1 MEKEAQILVHQ
12 SEGSRPVVEV
22 QVPAGTTL
30 DVSRKLE
37 DLVYQKIAPDMLR
50 LGPCPNCRSG
60 LDLFIKERFDQVIR
74 VDLGTFETRS

>member
-12 SEGSRPVVEV
+12 HKGARPLVEV
-22 QVPAGTTL
+22 QVPADTTL

-37 DLVYQKIAPDMLR
+37 DLVYTKVAPELLR

-60 LDLFIKERFDQVIR
+60 LDLIVKERFEDVLRVNLETFQVR
-74 VDLGTFETRS
+74 G